1 MSMPVKRGT
10 AQNWI
15 PSIFND
21 FFTNEWLTRGNAT
34 APAINVFECE
44 KKYTVEV
51 AAPGMTKEDFNIHLN
66 PENDLTITM
75 EKNCNCSD
83 NKCDC
88 NTQEHNHEK
97 SDEER
102 KGRYLRREFSYT
114 KFQQTLILPDDVD
127 TSKIEAKVTDG
138 VLKIEIPK
146 RPMSEQKETSRK
158 ISIK

>member
-10 AQNWI
+10 TQNWI

-21 FFTNEWLTRGNAT
+21 FFSNEWLTRSNAT
-34 APAINVFECE
+34 APAINVFECD

-66 PENDLTITM
+66 PENALTITM
-75 EKNCNCSD
+75 EKNCNCGD

-88 NTQEHNHEK
+88 DSKEHSNEK
-97 SDEER
+97 CDEER

-127 TSKIEAKVTDG
+127 TSKIEAKVSDG
-138 VLKIEIPK
+138 VLSIEIPK
-146 RPMSEQKETSRK
+146 RPMSEQKEVSRK